1 MKLTSALV
9 ATAAI
14 LLDSATAFAAPP
26 AKPVAAVPAVPVVAV
41 RYLVTE
47 QSPERVEATVTN
59 PIERMLVALPRVSAI
74 NSATHY
80 GSVDLEIH
88 FDEGATEQDLET
100 VERHTA
106 EFVFDPEVE
115 VTARTTQLAA
125 PRQP

>member
-9 ATAAI
+9 ATAAM
-14 LLDSATAFAAPP
+14 LLGSATAFAAPP
-26 AKPVAAVPAVPVVAV
+26 TTPVVAV

-59 PIERMLVALPRVSAI
+59 PIERMLVALPRVSAV
-74 NSATHY
+74 NSATRY

-115 VTARTTQLAA
+115 VTSRTAQLAA